1 MDAHTFLVA
10 LTVILGVAAV
20 TTVLFQRL
28 KQPVVL
34 GYLLAGFILGPN
46 VPIPLFADR
55 QLIQTLSELGVIL
68 LMFSLGLE
76 FSLGR
81 FFKLGPTAGL
91 TALLEA
97 SLMASLGFLAGQ
109 AFGWSTLESVFCG
122 GIVAIS
128 STTIIARTFDDQR
141 VGGSL
146 KELVVGV
153 LIVEDLIAIFLMAT
167 LTAVASGAGVSPAT
181 MALTTAKLLLF
192 LVVLIGVGLVVVPRG
207 VRAVLKLG
215 RPETTLVAAVGFCF
229 AVALLAHAFGY
240 SVALGA
246 FIAGSLVAES
256 GEGHTIEHL
265 VQPVRDIFAAIF
277 FVSVGVLIDPALIG
291 QHWLPI
297 VVLTLLVVVG
307 KIVGVS
313 LGAFLTGNP
322 VRTSVQAGM
331 SMAQIG
337 EFSFIMAALGLSLGA
352 TGGFLHPVAV
362 AVSAVTTLTTPWLVK
377 ASGPVANLVD
387 KAMPKPLQTFVVLY
401 GSWVEQIR
409 TRPTETTLGD
419 RIRRLIRLLVVD
431 VAALMLLAV
440 GTALGLQPLTAALP
454 GALGVD
460 VPVARGLVYGVAAL
474 VGMPLGAGLVRVA
487 GRLALALAE
496 AAMPAAK
503 EGALDLAASP
513 RRALVVTLQLA
524 IVLLCGLGLL
534 ATTQPFVGGAWGLI
548 VLVVVVAGF
557 GVSFWRGTTDLHG
570 HVRAGAQVV
579 AAALLAQA
587 RTSQAPAPTT
597 PSPTTPAE
605 ALEQVQRLLPGL
617 GDPTPVVLGAG
628 DAAVGQTLGQL
639 HLRSVTGATVLA
651 ITRDGHELLE
661 PSLTETLRVGDTL
674 ALVGSH
680 GAIDAA
686 TAVLTT
692 PPTTLPPNDTDD

>member
-674 ALVGSH
+674 ALVGAH